1 MAQSSYRYAA
11 GHLAQANSAFDVQKQ
26 NLGMLEIN
34 LDQLVPGGKEILV
47 LSLQQFNVPG
57 RTVGVSPLHYLNGA
71 VNYPT
76 KPEPQ
81 GNITVTY
88 RDFPQSGTRAV
99 LHEWFKLVYNEVTGL
114 MLPTGAIKRSGFLVL
129 FASDGTSERTAEIE
143 GLWPTKDPDVA
154 IDYSSGEHLVM
165 EMEFACD
172 RVVWQ
177 PSLTIPGSA
186 AVPGAV
192 ASATGA

>member
-1 MAQSSYRYAA
+1 MAQSGYRYAA
-11 GHLAQANSAFDVQKQ
+11 GHLAQAQSAFDVQKQ

-34 LDQLVPGGKEILV
+34 VDQLIPGGKEILV
-47 LSLQQFNVPG
+47 LSLQQFSVPG
-57 RTVGVSPLHYLNGA
+57 RVVGVGDLHYLNG
-71 VNYPT
+71 VVRYPT

-88 RDFPQSGTRAV
+88 RDFPQSGTRSV

-129 FASDGTSERTAEIE
+129 FASDGTQERTAEIE

-154 IDYSSGEHLVM
+154 IEYSTGEHLVM
-165 EMEFACD
+165 EMEFAVD
-172 RVVWQ
+172 RIVWQ
-177 PSLTIPGSA
+177 PSLTVPGSA
-186 AVPGAV
+186 SVPGN
-192 ASATGA
+192 TQGA